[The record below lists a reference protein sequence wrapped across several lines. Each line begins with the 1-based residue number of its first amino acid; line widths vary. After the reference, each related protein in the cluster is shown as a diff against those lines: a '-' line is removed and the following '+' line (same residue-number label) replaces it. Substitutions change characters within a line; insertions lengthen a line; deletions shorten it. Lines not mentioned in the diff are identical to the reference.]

1 MSEALRSG
9 RAMLAAGLLLLAM
22 GTVSVAVN
30 LPYLPDG
37 GGRDAGV
44 PWVAAGCGVAGF
56 ACGLWCLVQGRR
68 TSEVTGLVL
77 RKGGGLTFGV
87 IMLGLCVAL
96 LLWGV
101 FFSTQPSVSTGLP
114 SLIAFNFV
122 QTLFTPRRA
131 PTAESSRPPA
141 AGPSG
146 NTGG

>member
-1 MSEALRSG
+1 MSEASRSD

-37 GGRDAGV
+37 GGWDAGV
-44 PWVAAGCGVAGF
+44 PWVSAGCGVAGF
-56 ACGLWCLVQGRR
+56 TCGIWCLVQFRR

-77 RKGGGLTFGV
+77 RNGGGFIFGL
-87 IMLGLCVAL
+87 IMLGACIVL
-96 LLWGV
+96 LLAGLSL
-101 FFSTQPSVSTGLP
+101 STQPSVSTGIP

-122 QTLFTPRRA
+122 RSLFAPRRDVI
-131 PTAESSRPPA
+131 PSPRQD

-146 NTGG
+146 NSGS